1 MPGARSLSSA
11 QLSSREAR
19 WLALAAQG
27 LSAPRPA
34 TTGGGRTPAKTKA
47 QLLGAMGRLGTIQ
60 LDAVNVLARTQ
71 FLVPFSR
78 LGPYDPAVLRSLSGP
93 QGSWFEYWGHAAS
106 LLPVELHPLLRWRM
120 QRFRDDLVDSPK
132 SQERRRA
139 WREANATYI
148 AYILA
153 EVTERGPL
161 AASQLSDPR
170 RQMGEWWDRRST
182 GRRALELLF
191 ADGAVSAWRSANFER
206 IYDLTERVVS
216 AAVLEMP
223 TPSDED
229 AQKELILLAARCL
242 GVATE
247 ADLADY
253 FWLRPQRARL
263 LVAELVGEGHLLQVA
278 VEGWA
283 QPAYIV
289 PGLRPRPPQRA
300 TATLVSPFDSLI
312 WTRPRTQRLFD
323 FHYRIEIY
331 VPGQLRTHGYYVMP
345 LLLGDELVARFDLKS
360 DRKGD
365 ALLVVGAYAEPGQAT
380 GAVAEAALA
389 ELHRLREWLGLSS
402 LLVGPKGD
410 LAPRLTALG
419 RPSKKAATKQ
429 VRPVLPA
436 QPPVS
441 RTATGS

>member
-27 LSAPRPA
+27 LGSPRPA
-34 TTGGGRTPAKTKA
+34 TTKGRRTPAKARA
-47 QLLGAMGRLGTIQ
+47 QLLGVMSQLGTIQ

-93 QGSWFEYWGHAAS
+93 EASWFEYWGHAAS
-106 LLPVELHPLLRWRM
+106 LLPVELQPLLRWRM
-120 QRFRDDLVDSPK
+120 QRFRDDLVDSAAA
-132 SQERRRA
+132 QERRRA
-139 WREANATYI
+139 WRADHATYI
-148 AYILA
+148 ASVLG
-153 EVTERGPL
+153 EVTDRGPL
-161 AASQLSDPR
+161 PASQLSEPR
-170 RQMGEWWDRRST
+170 RQSGEWWDRRST
-182 GRRALELLF
+182 GRRALEVLF
-191 ADGAVSAWRSANFER
+191 ADGVLSAWRSANFER
-206 IYDLTERVVS
+206 VYDLTERVVPAS
-216 AAVLEMP
+216 VLEMP
-223 TPSDED
+223 TPPEQD
-229 AQKELILLAARCL
+229 AQKQLITLAARCL
-242 GVATE
+242 GVATV

-263 LVAELVGEGHLLQVA
+263 LVAELVADGHLVQVG
-278 VEGWA
+278 VEGWP
-283 QPAYIV
+283 QPGYVMAGV
-289 PGLRPRPPQRA
+289 RPRPPGRA

-312 WTRPRTQRLFD
+312 WTRPRTQRLFE

-345 LLLGDELVARFDLKS
+345 LLLGDELVGRFDLKS

-365 ALLVVGAYAEPGQAT
+365 ALLVVGAFAEPGQAT

-410 LAPRLTALG
+410 LAPRLTALV
-419 RPSKKAATKQ
+419 RPPKKAATKQ
-429 VRPVLPA
+429 SRPLVP
-436 QPPVS
+436 
-441 RTATGS
+441 RTTPGF

>member
-1 MPGARSLSSA
+1 MAGARSLSGA

-27 LSAPRPA
+27 LSAPRPL
-34 TTGGGRTPAKTKA
+34 TTERGPSPAKARA
-47 QLLGAMGRLGTIQ
+47 QLLGVMGQLGTIQ

-93 QGSWFEYWGHAAS
+93 EGSWFEYWGHAAS

-120 QRFRDDLVDSPK
+120 QRFRDDLVDSAA

-139 WREANATYI
+139 WRTANAAYI
-148 AYILA
+148 AYVLG
-153 EVTERGPL
+153 EVVERGPL

-170 RQMGEWWDRRST
+170 RQMGQWWDRRST

-191 ADGAVSAWRSANFER
+191 ADGVLSAWRSPNFER
-206 IYDLTERVVS
+206 IYDLTERVVP
-216 AAVLEMP
+216 AAVLEIP
-223 TPSDED
+223 TPPDED
-229 AQKELILLAARCL
+229 AQKELIVLAARCL
-242 GVATE
+242 GAGTVV
-247 ADLADY
+247 DLADY
-253 FWLRPQRARL
+253 FWLRPQRARS
-263 LVAELVGEGHLLQVA
+263 LVAELVGEGRLLQLG

-283 QPAYIV
+283 QPAYV
-289 PGLRPRPPQRA
+289 VAGVRPRPPKRV

-312 WTRPRTQRLFD
+312 WTRARTQRLFD

-345 LLLGDELVARFDLKS
+345 LLLGDALVARFDLKS

-365 ALLVVGAYAEPGQAT
+365 ALLVVGAFAEPGQAT

-389 ELHRLREWLGLSS
+389 ELHRLREWLGLAN
-402 LLVGPKGD
+402 LLVSPNGD
-410 LAPRLTALG
+410 LAPRLTKLVVRQG
-419 RPSKKAATKQ
+419 RQ
-429 VRPVLPA
+429 ER
-436 QPPVS
+436 
-441 RTATGS
+441 

>member
-1 MPGARSLSSA
+1 MPGARSLSNA

-34 TTGGGRTPAKTKA
+34 PTKGGPTPAKTRA
-47 QLLGAMGRLGTIQ
+47 RLVGAMGQLGTIQ

-93 QGSWFEYWGHAAS
+93 EGSWFEYWGHAAS
-106 LLPVELHPLLRWRM
+106 LLPVELHPMLRWRM

-139 WREANATYI
+139 WRAANATYI

-191 ADGAVSAWRSANFER
+191 ADGVLSAWRSANFER
-206 IYDLTERVVS
+206 IYDLTERVVP
-216 AAVLEMP
+216 AAVLDMP
-223 TPSDED
+223 TPADED
-229 AQKELILLAARCL
+229 AQKQLITLAARSL

-283 QPAYIV
+283 QPAYIMAGV
-289 PGLRPRPPQRA
+289 RPRPPQRA

-323 FHYRIEIY
+323 FRIEIY

-345 LLLGDELVARFDLKS
+345 LLLGDALVARFDLKS

-365 ALLVVGAYAEPGQAT
+365 ALLVVGAFAEPGQAT
-380 GAVAEAALA
+380 GVVAEAALA
-389 ELHRLREWLGLSS
+389 ELHGLREWLGLSS

-410 LAPRLTALG
+410 LAPRLTALASPP
-419 RPSKKAATKQ
+419 RKAATKQ
-429 VRPVLPA
+429 ARPRSPR
-436 QPPVS
+436 PTP
-441 RTATGS
+441 GP

>member
-1 MPGARSLSSA
+1 MPGARPQSSA

-19 WLALAAQG
+19 WLAIAAQG

-34 TTGGGRTPAKTKA
+34 TVGVKHTPTRTKA
-47 QLLGAMGRLGTIQ
+47 QLLEVMGQLGTVQ

-78 LGPYDPAVLRSLSGP
+78 LGPYEPAVLRSLSGP

-106 LLPVELHPLLRWRM
+106 LLPVELHPLFRWRM
-120 QRFRDDLVDSPK
+120 QRWRDDLVDSPK
-132 SQERRRA
+132 SQERRRV
-139 WREANATYI
+139 WRGEHCAYI
-148 AYILA
+148 ASVLA
-153 EVTERGPL
+153 EVTERGAL

-170 RQMGEWWDRRST
+170 RQAGEWWDRRST

-191 ADGAVSAWRSANFER
+191 GDGVLSAWRSPNFER
-206 IYDLTERVVS
+206 IYDLTERVVP
-216 AAVLEMP
+216 ATVLEMP
-223 TPSDED
+223 TPADED
-229 AQKELILLAARCL
+229 SQKQLIVIAARCL

-247 ADLADY
+247 LDLADY

-263 LVAELVGEGHLLQVA
+263 LVAELVGEGRLLQVA
-278 VEGWA
+278 VEGWP
-283 QPAYIV
+283 QPAYTV
-289 PGLRPRPPQRA
+289 PGARPKAPKRA
-300 TATLVSPFDSLI
+300 SATLVSPFDSLI
-312 WTRPRTQRLFD
+312 WTRPRTQRLFE

-345 LLLGDELVARFDLKS
+345 LLLGDALVARFDLKS
-360 DRKGD
+360 DRQGD
-365 ALLVVGAYAEPGQAT
+365 ALLVVGAFAEPGQAT

-410 LAPRLTALG
+410 LAPRLTALA
-419 RPSKKAATKQ
+419 R
-429 VRPVLPA
+429 R
-436 QPPVS
+436 
-441 RTATGS
+441 R